1 MDTELATLAQALVRI
16 DSRSHLSNIAVADR
30 IEAELAG
37 FEIERIDYTDP
48 AGVLKRAL
56 VAHRGPPGGYGLS
69 GHMDTVPA
77 TGWEDDP
84 WSGHLDDQGILH
96 GLGSVDMK
104 GAVAACILAA
114 RRAAGPATLLITAD
128 EETTK
133 AGARAIADRSEL
145 AAAQGLRGIF
155 IAEPTSLVPVRG
167 HRVHIQFRAE
177 AAGVQ
182 AHSSTGQG
190 SNANWAMI
198 PFLAE
203 MRGMFER
210 LRTDPLMQDPAYDP
224 PFSDFNLVLDNHG
237 TANNVTVARS
247 TAHIKFRYSR
257 SVDPQP
263 VLDAVRGAARRAGIA
278 LVEGREGAPP
288 ELPPEHPLVALAV
301 RHTNRPAGTVPFG
314 TDASELQDLAPC
326 VILGPGSV
334 GTAHTPHECVALA
347 DLEAACELF
356 GRLLRE
362 TP

>member
-1 MDTELATLAQALVRI
+1 MDQELATLAQALVRI
-16 DSRSHLSNIAVADR
+16 DSRSSLSNIPLADR
-30 IEAELAG
+30 IEAELGG
-37 FEIERIDYTDP
+37 FEIERIDYVDP
-48 AGVLKRAL
+48 AGIAKRAL

-77 TGWEDDP
+77 TGWETDP
-84 WSGHLDDQGILH
+84 WSGHLDDHGILH

-104 GAVAACILAA
+104 GAVAACIIAA
-114 RRAAGPATLLITAD
+114 RRSAAPATLLITAD

-133 AGARAIADRSEL
+133 AGARAIADRSAL
-145 AAAQGLRGIF
+145 ARAQDLRGIF
-155 IAEPTSLVPVRG
+155 VAEPTALIPVRG

-177 AAGVQ
+177 AQGLQ

-190 SNANWAMI
+190 SNANWAMV

-203 MRGMFER
+203 MKQLFER
-210 LRTDPLMQDPAYDP
+210 LRSDPAMQDANYDP

-237 TANNVTVARS
+237 TATNVTVARS

-257 SVDPQP
+257 AVDPQP
-263 VLDAVRGAARRAGIA
+263 VLDAVRLAARRAGITLTEA
-278 LVEGREGAPP
+278 REGNPP
-288 ELPPEHPLVALAV
+288 ELPLDHPLVARAV
-301 RHTNRPAGTVPFG
+301 RHTNRPAGTAPYG

-326 VILGPGSV
+326 VILGPG
-334 GTAHTPHECVALA
+334 GITTAHTPHECVALA

-356 GRLLRE
+356 GRLLQD